1 MAKLPVISGNELLKF
16 LVSKGFEAVRQKGD
30 HVRVKK
36 RLPDR
41 AIVSVVPLHKRLD
54 PGTLLGILRQ
64 TELSREDLETYLAG
78 KHSF

>member
-1 MAKLPVISGNELLKF
+1 MAKLPVISGKDLLKF
-16 LVSKGFEAVRQKGD
+16 LASQGFEAVRQKGD

-41 AIVSVVPLHKRLD
+41 VIVSVVPLHKRLD

-64 TELSREDLETYLAG
+64 TELSREELEE
-78 KHSF
+78 FVNR